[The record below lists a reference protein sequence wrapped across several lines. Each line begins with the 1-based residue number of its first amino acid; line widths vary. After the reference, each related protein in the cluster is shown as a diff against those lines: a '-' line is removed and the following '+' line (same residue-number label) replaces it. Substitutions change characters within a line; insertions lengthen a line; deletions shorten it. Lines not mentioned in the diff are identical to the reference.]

1 MEILGIGVV
10 ISAFFQDILGPFF
23 LRIFGPFLPAIQT
36 TSTILTIIFIAGLI
50 YIFLRWREIQTI
62 EYKKYRPIAAAELEA
77 KERNVQWYRVQ
88 QHIESEHPAEWR
100 LAILSADSIL
110 ETVLRE
116 RGYEGE
122 TVGERLKAVDAADVK
137 SLPMAWEAHKI
148 RNRVAHEGV
157 HFDISKREARKVISM
172 YERVFTDMQY
182 L

>member
-10 ISAFFQDILGPFF
+10 ISAFFEDIIGPFF
-23 LRIFGPFLPAIQT
+23 AKIFGPFLPAIQF
-36 TSTILTIIFIAGLI
+36 TSTIATIFFIAVII
-50 YIFLRWREIQTI
+50 YIFLRWREVQDI
-62 EYKKYRPIAAAELEA
+62 EYKKYRPVAAEELEA
-77 KERNVQWYRVQ
+77 KERNVQWFRVQ

-116 RGYEGE
+116 RGYEGD
-122 TVGERLKAVDAADVK
+122 TVGERLKAVSQADLP
-137 SLPMAWEAHKI
+137 SLSMAWDAHKL

-157 HFDISKREARKVISM
+157 HFEISKREARRVIAQ
-172 YERVFTDMQY
+172 YERVFTDLKY